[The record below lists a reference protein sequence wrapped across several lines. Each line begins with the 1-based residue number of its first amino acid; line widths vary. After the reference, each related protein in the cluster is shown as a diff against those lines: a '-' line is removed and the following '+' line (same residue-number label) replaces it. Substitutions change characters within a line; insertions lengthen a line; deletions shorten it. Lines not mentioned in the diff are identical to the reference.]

1 MEEKTKRLLLM
12 SILAYAVGTF
22 LLAAG
27 LLTKTFISILLF
39 YIISILLIG
48 CAIMALYN
56 NYKQYKQIKLYLYL
70 IYVGVFFIVLN
81 CLAFINNL

>member
-56 NYKQYKQIKLYLYL
+56 NYKQNKQIKLYLYL

-81 CLAFINNL
+81 CLSFINNL